1 MVGFDFN
8 ETQEMFRREVRNF
21 AQRDLAPGAKE
32 RAKLEAI
39 PREIVRKLGDMGLL
53 GISIPEKYGGQG
65 ADWTSVAIAIEEVAK
80 VDCCASLFLVL
91 PGVIYNAL
99 QHGAEELIDEWLP
112 GIMKGE
118 KMGGF
123 AVTEPDAGAD
133 VAGIKMTATK
143 DGDYYIL
150 NGEKTSITFGSY
162 ADVMMLFAKTDPIA
176 KPKAIS
182 CFWVPLDLPGVTR
195 NRIPHTGVKPWAAA
209 SIVMDG
215 VRIPSK
221 YLLGEEGKG
230 FHLFGQAVNYQ
241 RVGVA
246 LIALGL
252 AQASLEETI
261 NYAVQRFAF
270 GQPIAKFEGVS
281 FKIAEHATLIEAARL
296 LCYQTLSLGEQ
307 GLLVIKEAAMCK
319 WWCPVVAFNTIHECL
334 LIHGHIGYSEEYPL
348 EQRLRDVMGI
358 EFTDSVAQVMKV
370 IVARELMGRGAAS
383 F

>member
-1 MVGFDFN
+1 
-8 ETQEMFRREVRNF
+8 
-21 AQRDLAPGAKE
+21 
-32 RAKLEAI
+32 
-39 PREIVRKLGDMGLL
+39 
-53 GISIPEKYGGQG
+53 
-65 ADWTSVAIAIEEVAK
+65 
-80 VDCCASLFLVL
+80 
-91 PGVIYNAL
+91 
-99 QHGAEELIDEWLP
+99 
-112 GIMKGE
+112 MKGE
-118 KMGGF
+118 KIGGF

-133 VAGIKMTATK
+133 VAGIKMTATR

-150 NGEKTSITFGSY
+150 NGEKTSITFGYY
-162 ADVMMLFAKTDPIA
+162 ADAMMLFAKTDPIA

-182 CFWVPLDLPGVTR
+182 CFWVPLDLPGITR
-195 NRIPHTGVKPWAAA
+195 IRIPHTGVKPWAAA

-252 AQASLEETI
+252 AQSSLEETM
-261 NYAVQRFAF
+261 NYTLQRTAF

-296 LCYQTLSLGEQ
+296 LCYQTFSLAKQ
-307 GLLVIKEAAMCK
+307 GLPIVKEAAMCK
-319 WWCPVVAFNTIHECL
+319 WWCPVIAFDVIHDCL
-334 LIHGHIGYSEEYPL
+334 LLHGHVGYSEEYPL
-348 EQRLRDVMGI
+348 EQRLRDAMGI
-358 EFTDSVAQVMKV
+358 EFMDSVAQIMKV
-370 IVARELMGRGAAS
+370 IIARELMGRAAAS